1 MKGIYKLINDTVR
14 EKSVKIHNKQYSAEF
29 TTKSKKYVVRFP
41 SEKNVIKFD
50 KYFINNIKSD
60 RDKLYNVIEVAIL
73 KLQYNQG
80 LTKSEVY

>member
-1 MKGIYKLINDTVR
+1 MKGVNKYVNDLVRQKTWEFYK
-14 EKSVKIHNKQYSAEF
+14 EFYKAEF

-41 SEKNVIKFD
+41 SEKKVIKFD